1 MNINVPLNSLRIC
14 FHELLELVLLI
25 DRLRVGFI
33 EEVLLGVAPS
43 RHAAARASPKSWRL
57 WQQPRSVHAPKY
69 QLWHGGDGGGV
80 FHRQG
85 AVVRRAGLVQVVE
98 SYRL

>member
-1 MNINVPLNSLRIC
+1 MNVNVPLNSLRIC

-25 DRLRVGFI
+25 DHLHVGFI
-33 EEVLLGVAPS
+33 EEVLLSAAPS
-43 RHAAARASPKSWRL
+43 WHAAASVSPKSWRP
-57 WQQPRSVHAPKY
+57 WQQPGSVHAPKY

-85 AVVRRAGLVQVVE
+85 AVVQRAGLVQAIE